1 MKKFLIVLSVV
12 LFILLIGFI
21 IYKFQKNKMSKQP
34 IKRTKGGINNPGNI
48 RNTNIKWGG
57 EITLPSDTFESF
69 DTIENGIR
77 AMNANLQA
85 YANLHNIHTIRGIIN
100 RWAPASD
107 NNNVEAYIK
116 RVSTETGIDPDT
128 VLSMFDYA
136 AVIVAMSKVEGTNP
150 VKLDTV
156 KKALNL

>member
-34 IKRTKGGINNPGNI
+34 IKRTKGGVNNPGNL
-48 RNTNIKWGG
+48 RNTSIKWGG
-57 EITLPSDTFESF
+57 EVTLPSDTFESF

-77 AMNANLQA
+77 AMYANLQA
-85 YANLHNIHTIRGIIN
+85 YANLHNIRTIRGIIN
-100 RWAPASD
+100 RWAPATD
-107 NNNVEAYIK
+107 GNNVNNYIS
-116 RVSTETGIDPDT
+116 RVVNETGIGADDQ
-128 VLSMFDYA
+128 LSMFDYPK
-136 AVIVAMSKVEGTNP
+136 VIVAMSKVEATYP
-150 VKLDTV
+150 VQLDTV